1 MPGITSNINISNIT
15 KDNFSSK
22 VYENKTD
29 KIFFCICFC
38 PTIAYAFSVM
48 PMLMSMLMSKTSQ
61 HFFVLPFGL
70 ACACVDSVFLDLEM
84 VP

>member
-15 KDNFSSK
+15 KDNFSSE

-29 KIFFCICFC
+29 KIFFC
-38 PTIAYAFSVM
+38 PTMAYAFSVM